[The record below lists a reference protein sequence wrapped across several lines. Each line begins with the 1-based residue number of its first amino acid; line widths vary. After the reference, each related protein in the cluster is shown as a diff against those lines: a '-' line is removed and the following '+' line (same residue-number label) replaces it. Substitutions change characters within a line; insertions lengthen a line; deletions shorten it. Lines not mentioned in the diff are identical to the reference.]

1 MRRLLLLSLLAL
13 PAAAAHAQAD
23 MPFLLNSTEMQQHR
37 AALLKTAASD
47 PHGVGLET
55 VHRDAGHYVL
65 LVGRVRTGEAEQH
78 ADWADEMVVEDGN
91 VVVVVGGEMEGR
103 YAQPA
108 AGEFRGTGITGGKEY
123 PLHPGEMLYIPAG
136 IPHWV
141 KLVGTAPLF
150 MTVYKVK

>member
-1 MRRLLLLSLLAL
+1 MRRLLMLSLLAL
-13 PAAAAHAQAD
+13 PFAAAHAQAD
-23 MPFLLNSTEMQQHR
+23 MPFTLSKEQMQEHK
-37 AALLKTAASD
+37 AALLKKAASD

-65 LVGRVRTGEAEQH
+65 LVGRLRTGEAELH
-78 ADWADEMVVEDGN
+78 ADWADEMVVNEGR
-91 VVVVVGGEMEGR
+91 VVVVIGGTMDGQ

-123 PLHPGEMLYIPAG
+123 PLQAGEMLYVPAAL
-136 IPHWV
+136 PHWV
-141 KLVGTAPLF
+141 KVVGPEPMF